1 MGFGL
6 EVNLSKAVC
15 IEELRSHSL
24 NYTIR
29 ILLHKGKL
37 NDVIMCH
44 NKFLNS
50 AIIFVALTMMV
61 GCSTSQNVIGS
72 WKKDPLPE
80 STQSYKKVM
89 IAAIT
94 DNAAARAIVE
104 TDLAT
109 VAAENGYEAIKSIDV
124 FPPEFK
130 EEAEGSKEIILE
142 KVRAMGIDAIFSVAL
157 LKEEAQERYV
167 QGTGPYIPYPAYN
180 WYGGFWQY
188 YTRNMTVVYN
198 AGYYTTD
205 RKYYIEGNLYD
216 AQSEE
221 LLYSVQSVSYNPS
234 DLERFSEKYA
244 KLIHKA
250 MVKEGFLE
258 KE

>member
-1 MGFGL
+1 MHCNKILNAASVFIM
-6 EVNLSKAVC
+6 LS
-15 IEELRSHSL
+15 L
-24 NYTIR
+24 
-29 ILLHKGKL
+29 
-37 NDVIMCH
+37 
-44 NKFLNS
+44 
-50 AIIFVALTMMV
+50 MV

-80 STQSYKKVM
+80 KTQSYKKVM

-94 DNAAARAIVE
+94 DNASARAIIE
-104 TDLAT
+104 ADLAT
-109 VAAENGYEAIKSIDV
+109 VATDNGYEAVKSIDV

-130 EEAEGSKEIILE
+130 EKMEDSKEMILE
-142 KVRAMGIDAIFSVAL
+142 KVRAMGVDAIFSVAL

-167 QGTGPYIPYPAYN
+167 PGTGPYIPYPSYN
-180 WYGGFWQY
+180 WYGGFWRY
-188 YTRNMTVVYN
+188 YTRNMNVVYN

-216 AQSEE
+216 AESEE

-234 DLERFSEKYA
+234 DLERFSKKYA

-250 MVKEGFLE
+250 MVEEGFLE
-258 KE
+258 KEEK